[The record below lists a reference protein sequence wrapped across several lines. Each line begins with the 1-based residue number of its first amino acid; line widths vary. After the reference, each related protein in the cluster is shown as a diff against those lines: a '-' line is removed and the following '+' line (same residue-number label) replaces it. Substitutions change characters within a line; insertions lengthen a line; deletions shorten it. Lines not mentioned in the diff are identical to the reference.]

1 MRLQISEEDS
11 PLTPVVNWHNEPD
24 RGYNAVKVCT
34 WDRAGLFSKIAGCF
48 SSMGLNILSAQIF
61 TRTDGIVLDEFF
73 VTDAK
78 TGSLADRNQRDEFEK
93 LLNKVLTGEEV
104 DLHALIARHKIT
116 RPLYQAYTG
125 EQMPT
130 RIHFDNEASEARTL
144 IEIETED
151 RVGLLYAISE
161 VLAEFDLDISAAKIL
176 TEKGAAIDNFYVREL
191 DGGKI
196 LAPERQKAIEQK
208 LLEAI
213 QSLEGNPAVK
223 A

>member
-1 MRLQISEEDS
+1 
-11 PLTPVVNWHNEPD
+11 
-24 RGYNAVKVCT
+24 
-34 WDRAGLFSKIAGCF
+34 
-48 SSMGLNILSAQIF
+48 NILSAQIF

-78 TGSLADRNQRDEFEK
+78 TGNLAERVQRDEFEK
-93 LLNKVLTGEEV
+93 LLIKALTGEEV
-104 DLHALIARHKIT
+104 NFHSLIARHKVN

-130 RIHFDNEASEARTL
+130 LIRFDNESSETRTL

-176 TEKGAAIDNFYVREL
+176 TEKGAAIDSFYVREL
-191 DGGKI
+191 GGGKI
-196 LAPERQKAIEQK
+196 LSPERQKAIEK
-208 LLEAI
+208 LLL
-213 QSLEGNPAVK
+213 QSIRW
-223 A
+223 